1 MNKFLVFIAVL
12 LVTATLWVSHDTQ
25 PEPEVAPIEFVDA
38 EFVSIE
44 NKTTAPVQLVYTEV
58 TEPKE
63 PAFESRYI
71 GLSLSEEDVELL
83 AKIIWL
89 EARGESFEGQQ
100 AVAEVVLNRIMST
113 AFPDTLEEVIYQKG
127 QFTTAKN
134 VGKAAPTETQY
145 QAIFSA
151 LTGPNVLPV
160 DVVFFATTAE
170 NDNVWGTIGGHTF
183 CYPYGWENN

>member
-12 LVTATLWVSHDTQ
+12 LVTATLWASHDTQ
-25 PEPEVAPIEFVDA
+25 SEPDMAPIEFVDA
-38 EFVSIE
+38 EFVSVDT
-44 NKTTAPVQLVYTEV
+44 KSTAPVQLVYTEV
-58 TEPKE
+58 TEPE
-63 PAFESRYI
+63 QPAFESRYI
-71 GLSLSEEDVELL
+71 GLSLSEEDVDLL

-89 EARGESFEGQQ
+89 ESRGECFEGQQ
-100 AVAEVVLNRIMST
+100 AVAEVVLNRMMST

-134 VGKAAPTETQY
+134 VVKAVPTETQY

-151 LTGPNVLPV
+151 LTGPNVLPL

-183 CYPYGWENN
+183 CYPYYWGD